1 MDNNTLLELP
11 MPGSKEFEERMD
23 AAYERYINSKPP
35 TVLNERIRPKE
46 QDFFDWLM
54 EDKESLK
61 ATNKIFEAAGVA
73 W

>member
-1 MDNNTLLELP
+1 MDCRPIPT
-11 MPGSKEFEERMD
+11 PGSKEFDRRMNE
-23 AAYERYINSKPP
+23 AYERYANSEPSA
-35 TVLNERIRPKE
+35 VLNERIRPKE

-61 ATNKIFEAAGVA
+61 ATDKMFKDAGIA